1 MKKISI
7 RKLLFGLLIAAS
19 IASFIYI
26 NTVSIDVATTET
38 SNTTEHIEEQ
48 EAKSDNS
55 SMVLPDVEL
64 VKRFIEKTT
73 RFVPST

>member
-1 MKKISI
+1 MKKIGI

-38 SNTTEHIEEQ
+38 SDTMEHVEEQ
-48 EAKSDNS
+48 EAQSDNS

-64 VKRFIEKTT
+64 VKRLIEKTT